1 MLGGRGERP
10 KGAPASWEWR
20 GRPEDGLYCGLYPR
34 AWTVYNI
41 PEVGVRLIC
50 RQVSPCLPHNYTD
63 SSLPATVFIFS
74 VENNSGK
81 ELKVG
86 VTLCFKNGTGSKRD
100 QVWQPLLGAGLLD
113 SAGQS
118 SSDVETR
125 DFYFPS
131 QTVCLAWSLC
141 RAGLWSEG

>member
-50 RQVSPCLPHNYTD
+50 RQVSPCLPHSYTD

-86 VTLCFKNGTGSKRD
+86 LTLCFKNGTGSKRD
-100 QVWQPLLGAGLLD
+100 
-113 SAGQS
+113 
-118 SSDVETR
+118 
-125 DFYFPS
+125 
-131 QTVCLAWSLC
+131 
-141 RAGLWSEG
+141 RAGGAWTEPFTEGSVGG

>member
-1 MLGGRGERP
+1 M
-10 KGAPASWEWR
+10 S
-20 GRPEDGLYCGLYPR
+20 GRPEDGLYCGLHPR

-50 RQVSPCLPHNYTD
+50 RQVSPCLPHNYKD
-63 SSLPATVFIFS
+63 SALPAFVFIFS

-100 QVWQPLLGAGLLD
+100 QVWQPLLGASWTVQD
-113 SAGQS
+113 SPALMLRPEIFIS
-118 SSDVETR
+118 HHRLSV
-125 DFYFPS
+125 
-131 QTVCLAWSLC
+131 
-141 RAGLWSEG
+141 